1 MLPRLYGQIILPES
15 VHWELLD
22 EGGSGR
28 VGQWARSLPPW
39 IAIRRAA
46 GTAMQPATRLHR
58 GEADAIALAEEL
70 NASLVLMDDAA
81 GVRFALARGL
91 TITGTLGI
99 LVKAA
104 QHGLVGIDAA
114 LDRLKMTDFRAAPQ
128 LYDRA
133 RQLASAKPPVPP
145 RRNAG

>member
-1 MLPRLYGQIILPES
+1 MRTRPVNYLLVLGYIELLPRLYGQIILPES

-22 EGGSGR
+22 EGGSER

-39 IAIRRAA
+39 VAIRRPA

-91 TITGTLGI
+91 TITGTLGWSRP
-99 LVKAA
+99 LSTAWWESTR
-104 QHGLVGIDAA
+104 HWTG
-114 LDRLKMTDFRAAPQ
+114 
-128 LYDRA
+128 
-133 RQLASAKPPVPP
+133 
-145 RRNAG
+145 